1 MSHRYITSGPG
12 IPPAGAPYSAAVV
25 AGDHC
30 FISGQV
36 ALDPETGDVLRGT
49 AAEEIRVALTNL
61 LAVAKEA
68 GFGPDEFVY
77 VQILLADIEDF
88 AAINVVY
95 DEFFPSDARPARM
108 CTQAGALPV
117 GARVE
122 VQATAVRRAA

>member
-12 IPPAGAPYSAAVV
+12 VPPAGAPYSAAVV

-36 ALDPETGDVLRGT
+36 ALDPETGEMLRGT

-61 LAVAKEA
+61 LAIAHQA
-68 GFGPDEFVY
+68 GFAPNEFVY

-88 AAINVVY
+88 AAINEVY
-95 DEFFPSDARPARM
+95 DGFFPVDARPARM

-122 VQATAVRRAA
+122 VQATAVRRG